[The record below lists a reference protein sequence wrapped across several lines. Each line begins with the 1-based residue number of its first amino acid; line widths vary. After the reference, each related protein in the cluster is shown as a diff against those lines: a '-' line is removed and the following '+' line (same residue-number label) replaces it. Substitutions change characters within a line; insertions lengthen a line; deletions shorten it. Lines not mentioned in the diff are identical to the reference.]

1 MNLWLQFPC
10 AGNGRIQQF
19 RCSQCQNPMGKIREN
34 ERTVLDLPLGTL
46 DVQLCFT
53 VYPGTVFPLW
63 ATLKQSRLPG
73 WLPKRRLLKRLK
85 QHVSHLCRYM
95 PCNKIPEFIS
105 ISHHTARR
113 WDKEILMKTLPA
125 PDLDNIRALL
135 IDEKSIG
142 KGHHYLTVV
151 LNADT
156 GETLFL
162 GEGKR
167 KATLDQF
174 LSRLTP
180 EQKSRIECGG
190 YRPWW

>member
-1 MNLWLQFPC
+1 MNGQCWIYHWVLWKCNYASLFARGGAP
-10 AGNGRIQQF
+10 
-19 RCSQCQNPMGKIREN
+19 
-34 ERTVLDLPLGTL
+34 TVG
-46 DVQLCFT
+46 
-53 VYPGTVFPLW
+53 
-63 ATLKQSRLPG
+63 TLKQSRLQG
-73 WLPKRRLLKRLK
+73 WLPHRRRRLK

-142 KGHHYLTVV
+142 KGHHYLTVI

-162 GEGKR
+162 G
-167 KATLDQF
+167 
-174 LSRLTP
+174 
-180 EQKSRIECGG
+180 
-190 YRPWW
+190 